1 MSPILVAKPKI
12 DYTSKY
18 VIGCIFIGYTL
29 DVAEFART
37 SQNQF
42 SNCFR
47 MFSLF

>member
-18 VIGCIFIGYTL
+18 VIGCIFIGYNL

-37 SQNQF
+37 SQKQILKLF
-42 SNCFR
+42 SHV
-47 MFSLF
+47 